1 VTRVRVD
8 HLTARL
14 GRLRALPAPVVD
26 GALAAIFLAV
36 VAAERI
42 EASLDD
48 GRTTLIA
55 AALTL
60 VLAGSLAL
68 RRRFPLTALLASTA
82 ALCTGSLLH
91 VDSAVA
97 PIANQVSVYSAG
109 LYATRNRARWVPLIA
124 VAGVGIYF
132 VGTRPTSLF
141 DPAGVL
147 FVWLATW
154 AIGYSTARRRE
165 EQERAR
171 RAIRHQ
177 VVAEER
183 TRMARELHDVIGHT
197 VNLLVVQAGAARL
210 MLDRDPT
217 MTRDLLTGMEQTGR
231 EALAE
236 LDRALG
242 TLRAQ
247 SPAPDAA
254 LDAAEP
260 LPSPGLAHLPAL
272 VDRLGD
278 SGVDV
283 TLSLDSAIRLPR
295 TLDLSAYRIVQ
306 EALTNALKHAAPC
319 SATVDV
325 HQDGG
330 AVVVE
335 VSDDGPGMT
344 DGHVPGR
351 GLLGIAERVSLCGGV
366 LEHGGGDKGGFTVR
380 AVLPL
385 P

>member
-1 VTRVRVD
+1 VPVD
-8 HLTARL
+8 DLTARL
-14 GRLRALPAPVVD
+14 GRLRSLPAPVVD
-26 GALAAIFLAV
+26 GALALIFLGAA
-36 VAAERI
+36 AAERI
-42 EASLDD
+42 QAPLDD
-48 GRTTLIA
+48 GRTTVIS

-60 VLAGSLAL
+60 VMAGSLAL
-68 RRRFPLTALLASTA
+68 RHRFPMAALLASTA
-82 ALCTGSLLH
+82 ALCAGSLLH
-91 VDSAVA
+91 IPSVVD

-124 VAGVGIYF
+124 VAGVVVYF
-132 VGTRPTSLF
+132 AGTRPDLLF

-171 RAIRHQ
+171 RAIRQ
-177 VVAEER
+177 QIVAEER

-210 MLDRDPT
+210 MLDRDPA
-217 MTRDLLTGMEQTGR
+217 MARDLLTGMEQTGR
-231 EALAE
+231 EALVD
-236 LDRALG
+236 LDHALG
-242 TLRAQ
+242 TLRVQ
-247 SPAPDAA
+247 SPVPDAV
-254 LDAAEP
+254 LDAADP
-260 LPSPGLAHLPAL
+260 LPSPGLAQLPAL

-283 TLSLDSAIRLPR
+283 TLSLDSAIRLPHN
-295 TLDLSAYRIVQ
+295 LDLSAYRIVQ
-306 EALTNALKHAAPC
+306 EALTNTLKHAAPC

-325 HQDGG
+325 HRDGG
-330 AVVVE
+330 GVVVE
-335 VSDDGPGMT
+335 VADDGPGLT
-344 DGHVPGR
+344 DGHGPGR

-366 LEHGGGDKGGFTVR
+366 LEHGGGAQGGYTVR

>member
-1 VTRVRVD
+1 M
-8 HLTARL
+8 A
-14 GRLRALPAPVVD
+14 
-26 GALAAIFLAV
+26 
-36 VAAERI
+36 
-42 EASLDD
+42 
-48 GRTTLIA
+48 
-55 AALTL
+55 
-60 VLAGSLAL
+60 
-68 RRRFPLTALLASTA
+68 ALLASSA
-82 ALCTGSLLH
+82 ALCAGSLLH
-91 VDSAVA
+91 IPSVVD

-109 LYATRNRARWVPLIA
+109 LYATRKRARWVPLIA
-124 VAGVGIYF
+124 VVGVGLYF
-132 VGTRPTSLF
+132 VGTRADSPF
-141 DPAGVL
+141 NPAGVL

-171 RAIRHQ
+171 QAMRHQ

-183 TRMARELHDVIGHT
+183 ARMARELHDVIGHT
-197 VNLLVVQAGAARL
+197 VNLLVVRAGAARL
-210 MLDRDPT
+210 MLDRDPA

-236 LDRALG
+236 LDQALG
-242 TLRAQ
+242 ALRAQ
-247 SPAPDAA
+247 SPVPDAA

-260 LPSPGLAHLPAL
+260 LPSHGLAQLPAL

-306 EALTNALKHAAPC
+306 EALTNALKYAAPC

-325 HQDGG
+325 HRDRG
-330 AVVVE
+330 AVVVQ
-335 VSDDGPGMT
+335 VSDDGPGLT
-344 DGHVPGR
+344 DGHLPGR
-351 GLLGIAERVSLCGGV
+351 GLIGIAERVSLCGGV
-366 LEHGGGDKGGFTVR
+366 LEHGGGEQGGFTVR

>member
-1 VTRVRVD
+1 MRVD

-14 GRLRALPAPVVD
+14 GRLRALPAPGGD

-42 EASLDD
+42 EAPLDD

-91 VDSAVA
+91 IDSAVA

-132 VGTRPTSLF
+132 VGTRPTSLL

-236 LDRALG
+236 LDQALG

-247 SPAPDAA
+247 SPIPDAG
-254 LDAAEP
+254 LDAAE
-260 LPSPGLAHLPAL
+260 LPHPGLAELPDL

-335 VSDDGPGMT
+335 VSDDGPGI